1 MTTPILPLPDPGLSA
16 DASELDGDR
25 PTTLP
30 LFKVTRR
37 EGPEGTRWGLSC
49 VTCAKAGLLW
59 FRRCETPEAAWAVMA
74 SHQWP
79 CPSEPA
85 GAAEAEDCGAP
96 S

>member
-1 MTTPILPLPDPGLSA
+1 MTTPILPPPDPALNA
-16 DASELDGDR
+16 DASELDGDK
-25 PTTLP
+25 PTLFP

-49 VTCAKAGLLW
+49 VTCAKAGHLW
-59 FRRCETPEAAWAVMA
+59 FRRCHSPEAVCAVMA
-74 SHQWP
+74 SHRWP

-85 GAAEAEDCGAP
+85 DAVEGEA